1 MVKILVFDT
10 ETTGLPPFQI
20 DEKDYPPEKIN
31 ENGDWESYDDYNDSI
46 TQLRAKKRAEEKALE
61 KDSSLWQKYRET
73 WPYIVQL
80 SYIMFDTDTN
90 ETIVV
95 DDYIEIPPKFIDPEY
110 LATAHPITK
119 AAIESGLKAT
129 RINISDSIDKFMT
142 YFNTANVVTGHNVKF
157 DINMLLAECTRNNN
171 DAVFNK
177 LIEPESAAK
186 IYCTACKSTN
196 IVKIFYQYANRYKNP
211 PTVFKTPKLNQA
223 YFRMFGYAPNEA
235 ALHNALIDVV
245 ACLRVFY
252 RLWFQGIQFTEP
264 DISVPV
270 PVPVPVPVCGQ
281 GEPDI
286 YIKLKDDPSN
296 EIIKIINSFTPE
308 GIDPV
313 GVGSSSLIICPPI
326 DNDQI
331 ESLMTGKT
339 VGQIIAESKANSR
352 WSRYNEITG
361 INKSVQKG
369 GSKRSSHRRRSNKRS
384 NKRSR
389 SNKRRSN
396 KRRSNKRRSNKRSNR
411 R

>member
-46 TQLRAKKRAEEKALE
+46 NQLRAKKRAEEKALE

-95 DDYIEIPPKFIDPEY
+95 DDYIEISPKFTDPKY

-119 AAIESGLKAT
+119 AAIESGLKAET

-196 IVKIFYQYANRYKNP
+196 VVKIFYQYANRYKNP

-270 PVPVPVPVCGQ
+270 PVPVCGQ

-308 GIDPV
+308 GIDPA
-313 GVGSSSLIICPPI
+313 GVGSPSLIICPPI

-331 ESLMTGKT
+331 ESLMTGKS
-339 VGQIIAESKANSR
+339 VEQIISESKANSR

-369 GSKRSSHRRRSNKRS
+369 GSKNSRS
-384 NKRSR
+384 KRSR
-389 SNKRRSN
+389 SNKRSRRSKRSSSR
-396 KRRSNKRRSNKRSNR
+396 KRRSNRRSKRS
-411 R
+411 

>member
-1 MVKILVFDT
+1 MEKIKKIKILVFDT

-46 TQLRAKKRAEEKALE
+46 NQLRAKKRAEEKALE

-95 DDYIEIPPKFIDPEY
+95 DDYIEMPTKFTDPEY

-142 YFNTANVVTGHNVKF
+142 YFNTADVVTGHNVKF
-157 DINMLLAECTRNNN
+157 DINMLLAECTRNDN
-171 DAVFNK
+171 ATIFNK
-177 LIEPESAAK
+177 LIAQESAAK

-196 IVKIFYQYANRYKNP
+196 VVKIFYQYANRYKNP
-211 PTVFKTPKLNQA
+211 PTVFKMPKLNQA

-264 DISVPV
+264 DNTD
-270 PVPVPVPVCGQ
+270 VPVCGQ

-313 GVGSSSLIICPPI
+313 GVGSPSLIICPPI

-331 ESLMTGKT
+331 ESLMTGKS
-339 VGQIIAESKANSR
+339 VEQIISESKANSR

-369 GSKRSSHRRRSNKRS
+369 GSRNSRS
-384 NKRSR
+384 KRSR
-389 SNKRRSN
+389 SNKRSRRSKRSSSR
-396 KRRSNKRRSNKRSNR
+396 KRRSNRRSKRS
-411 R
+411 

>member
-1 MVKILVFDT
+1 MEKIKKIKILVFDT
-10 ETTGLPPFQI
+10 ETTGLPPFQVN
-20 DEKDYPPEKIN
+20 EKDYPPEKIN
-31 ENGDWESYDDYNDSI
+31 ENGDWESYNDYNVSI
-46 TQLRAKKRAEEKALE
+46 NQLKENKRAEEKALE

-95 DDYIEIPPKFIDPEY
+95 DDYIEIPTKFTDPKY

-119 AAIESGLKAT
+119 AAIEAGLAKP
-129 RINISDSIDKFMT
+129 RINISDSINKFMT
-142 YFNTANVVTGHNVKF
+142 YFNTADVVTGHNVKF

-171 DAVFNK
+171 NNVFNK

-196 IVKIFYQYANRYKNP
+196 VVKIFYQYANRYKNP
-211 PTVFKTPKLNQA
+211 PTVFKMPKLNQA

-252 RLWFQGIQFTEP
+252 RLWFQGIEFTEP
-264 DISVPV
+264 ATD
-270 PVPVPVPVCGQ
+270 VPVCGQ

-313 GVGSSSLIICPPI
+313 GVGSPSLIICPPI

-331 ESLMTGKT
+331 ESLMTGKS
-339 VGQIIAESKANSR
+339 VEQIISESKANSR

-369 GSKRSSHRRRSNKRS
+369 GSRNSRS
-384 NKRSR
+384 KRSR
-389 SNKRRSN
+389 SNKRSRRSKRSSSR
-396 KRRSNKRRSNKRSNR
+396 KRRSNRRSKRS
-411 R
+411 